1 MLLRCKKKDLL
12 VVLIFSC
19 LGIFML
25 KKPAYYDIS
34 ISHRFSAN
42 VSTNEGIEFD
52 YIIDALSGGKL
63 LLQSTLKVGDKSYDY
78 TRLFE
83 LVKIE
88 ENVFVI
94 NETGIGEKQD
104 KVVEQASKYDFFH
117 SVQRLEVYTLSPKVL
132 VVHSEGKFIL
142 LQKTSDNLGA

>member
-25 KKPAYYDIS
+25 KKPAYHD

-63 LLQSTLKVGDKSYDY
+63 LLQSTLKVGDKSYTY

-83 LVKIE
+83 LVKLE

-94 NETGIGEKQD
+94 NETGIGD
-104 KVVEQASKYDFFH
+104 KLGKAVEQASKYDFFH

-142 LQKTSDNLGA
+142 LQKASDDLDV

>member
-25 KKPAYYDIS
+25 KKPAYHD

-42 VSTNEGIEFD
+42 VSTNEGIEFE

-63 LLQSTLKVGDKSYDY
+63 LLQSTLKVDDKSYTY

-83 LVKIE
+83 LVKLE

-94 NETGIGEKQD
+94 NETGIGD
-104 KVVEQASKYDFFH
+104 KLDKAVEQASKYDFFH

-142 LQKTSDNLGA
+142 LQKASDDLDA

>member
-25 KKPAYYDIS
+25 KKPAYHD

-63 LLQSTLKVGDKSYDY
+63 LLQSTLKVGDKSYTY
-78 TRLFE
+78 TSLFE
-83 LVKIE
+83 LVILE

-94 NETGIGEKQD
+94 NETGIGD
-104 KVVEQASKYDFFH
+104 KLDKAVEQASKYDFFH

-142 LQKTSDNLGA
+142 LQKASDDLDA